1 MKEILEKY
9 KNQLQCFSYKLEGR
23 FMYIQNIIIKEKNK
37 GYGTK
42 IMKEI
47 LLYAKKNNI
56 KVSLH
61 AIPVKQRTKKQN
73 KLIKKRLYNFYKSLG
88 MTQEMDS
95 LFTY

>member
-1 MKEILEKY
+1 MKDIIEKY
-9 KNQLQCFSYKLEGR
+9 KSQIQCFSYNLEGR
-23 FMYIQNIIIKEKNK
+23 YLYIQNIIIKDKNK

-61 AIPVKQRTKKQN
+61 AVPLKQRTKKQN
-73 KLIKKRLYNFYKSLG
+73 IRAKQRLYNFYQSLG
-88 MTQEMDS
+88 MKREIDS